1 MTKLGFYFDA
11 ESCIACH
18 TCQVACKDVNNLPVG
33 TNYRTVRSFCT
44 GRGFEPRS
52 YNVSLSMRGCNL
64 CADLREIGEE
74 PACVASCP
82 MRALEFGDIDELR
95 DAHPGSSCDI
105 LPLPDAGYTHPNLL
119 VNLSSAAK
127 GAYELQGTI
136 SNALEIENAGA

>member
-18 TCQVACKDVNNLPVG
+18 TCQVACKDVHNLPVG

-82 MRALEFGDIDELR
+82 MRALEFGDIDELC
-95 DAHPGSSCDI
+95 AKHAGE
-105 LPLPDAGYTHPNLL
+105 PLEDHCGWP
-119 VNLSSAAK
+119 
-127 GAYELQGTI
+127 
-136 SNALEIENAGA
+136 